1 MHWSGSTVAAMH
13 LFHCPDLSAP
23 LVDLPEEEA
32 HHATAVL
39 RLIAGTR
46 IGLLDGSGTRAIGM
60 IELVSKRGCSVRI
73 DERTSIP
80 RERSARINLAVAPT
94 KQMDRYE
101 WFVEKAVEVGVDR
114 ITPLITER
122 TERGR
127 LRIDRL
133 QRVAISAM
141 KQSQRA
147 WLPKID
153 EPTPLDQLLTAD
165 LPHQRL
171 FGWCDGEH
179 ASLMEQYDRSRDT
192 LVLIGPEGDFTARE
206 AETLRSTDFQAITIG
221 SARLRT
227 ETAAL
232 TACTWMSL
240 AQQR

>member
-1 MHWSGSTVAAMH
+1 MH
-13 LFHCPDLSAP
+13 LFHCPDLLGAT
-23 LVDLPEEEA
+23 VELPKEEA

-39 RLIAGTR
+39 RLSAGTR
-46 IGLLDGSGTRAIGM
+46 VGLLDGAGTKVQAEIDS
-60 IELVSKRGCSVRI
+60 INKRGCVVRI
-73 DERTSIP
+73 IDRVMVP
-80 RERSARINLAVAPT
+80 RERSALIHLAVAPT

-101 WFVEKAVEVGVDR
+101 WFVEKAVEIGVDR

-122 TERGR
+122 TERGK

-147 WLPKID
+147 WLPQID
-153 EPTPLDQLLTAD
+153 ELTTLKQLLASTLAQ
-165 LPHQRL
+165 QRC
-171 FGWCDGEH
+171 FGWCEGGH
-179 ASLMEQYDRSRDT
+179 TSLMERYDPKADAV
-192 LVLIGPEGDFTARE
+192 VLIGPEGDFTPEE
-206 AETLRSTDFQAITIG
+206 AETLRHAAFSAVG
-221 SARLRT
+221 LGAARLRT